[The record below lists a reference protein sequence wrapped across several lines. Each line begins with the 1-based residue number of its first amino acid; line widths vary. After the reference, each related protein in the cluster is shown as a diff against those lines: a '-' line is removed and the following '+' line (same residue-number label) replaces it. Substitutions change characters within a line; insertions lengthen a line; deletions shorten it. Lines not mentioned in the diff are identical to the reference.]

1 MTLKQSKLLTQDV
14 KIRKNDKF
22 KTYSK
27 YNIKRVKIYTV
38 NKTLRLFCNMYSAK
52 IA

>member
-14 KIRKNDKF
+14 KIIRKNDKF

-38 NKTLRLFCNMYSAK
+38 NETL
-52 IA
+52 

>member
-14 KIRKNDKF
+14 KIIRENDKF
-22 KTYSK
+22 ITYSN

-38 NKTLRLFCNMYSAK
+38 NETL
-52 IA
+52 